1 MKQIL
6 EKEQELTDSRNSFCI
21 ILARIHLLLSA
32 IWSLGHWAFGAL
44 GLWGIGPLG
53 HWAFGALGLWGFG
66 LWGFVLLGLA
76 LDLILYESQLHMYK
90 EIKDKLKCREIN
102 V

>member
-32 IWSLGHWAFGAL
+32 IWS
-44 GLWGIGPLG
+44 LG